1 MSSVHDDTPP
11 PPYDDHVDG
20 AGNVTPIRHREP
32 DHDRDAERAL
42 LATLLHHPD
51 LVEDTLDRL
60 DGDEFY
66 DPRHELIWTAIADTL
81 QTDGIIP
88 DPITVLERLRATG
101 HAHKV
106 AQLLP
111 ELATTNTNPLNL
123 SAYVRI
129 IRDHALRRRALTDLT
144 RALQQVETA
153 APDQHH
159 TIADALYD
167 LGDRISHH
175 AAGTR
180 PTTTTHTDLAWLL
193 TGQMPVVDPP
203 TYIRRADGHATFYAA
218 RVNGIFGDPEAAK
231 SWLAMVAVVE
241 ALTAGRRAAYIDVD
255 HNGPAI
261 ITERLILLGARPDHL
276 ANPDLFQLHEPEDG
290 PALMAAITHLA
301 TWQPAVA
308 VLDSIGEMMPMLGIK
323 SVDNDEL
330 SGALRATATRLAN
343 TGTCVITVDHLPK
356 GSESRGSGFAIG
368 GTAKKRAIDGSYL
381 HAEARTEPAPGHIGK
396 ITLRI
401 EKDRPGRLREHARG
415 KYLGTFTIDSTT
427 PGVTTISIG
436 DDSPIT
442 AAGVFR
448 PTGLMEKVSRYVE
461 ERDNCSFNDIT
472 EHVSGKEENLRT
484 AIKRLTDEGFMST
497 IPGPRRSV
505 RHHVIAIY
513 READD
518 DQAKH

>member
-11 PPYDDHVDG
+11 PPYDDDDVDG
-20 AGNVTPIRHREP
+20 GGNVTPIRHREP
-32 DHDRDAERAL
+32 DYDRDAELAL
-42 LATLLHHPD
+42 LATLLQNPD

-66 DPRHELIWTAIADTL
+66 IPNHELIWTAITDTL
-81 QTDGIIP
+81 QIDGIIP

-101 HAHKV
+101 NAAKV

-111 ELATTNTNPLNL
+111 ELATTHTSPLNIT
-123 SAYVRI
+123 AYVRI
-129 IRDHALRRRALTDLT
+129 IRDHALRRRALTQVDRARQQIEAATTDRLDL
-144 RALQQVETA
+144 
-153 APDQHH
+153 
-159 TIADALYD
+159 IADALVD
-167 LGDRISHH
+167 TADTIAHH

-193 TGQMPVVDPP
+193 TGQKPVVDPP
-203 TYIRRADGHATFYAA
+203 AYVRRADGHATFYAA

-241 ALTAGRRAAYIDVD
+241 ALTNNQRAAYIDVD

-261 ITERLILLGARPDHL
+261 ITERLLLLGARPDHL
-276 ANPDLFQLHEPEDG
+276 ANPDHFQLHEPEDG
-290 PALMAAITHLA
+290 PALMATINHLT

-343 TGTCVITVDHLPK
+343 TGACVITVDHLPK
-356 GSESRGSGFAIG
+356 GTESRGSGFAIG

-427 PGVTTISIG
+427 PGITTISIG
-436 DDSPIT
+436 DESPIT
-442 AAGVFR
+442 DTGDFR
-448 PTGLMEKVSRYVE
+448 PTGYMEKISRHVE
-461 ERDNCSFNDIT
+461 QYDHATFRDIKDA
-472 EHVSGKEENLRT
+472 VGGKDNTLRA
-484 AIKRLTDEGFMST
+484 AIKALVDEGYMT
-497 IPGPRRSV
+497 TQPGPRNSTK
-505 RHHVIAIY
+505 HHVIAIY

-518 DQAKH
+518 DQN